1 MESQNRQ
8 LDHADHQPA
17 RALRPFCIVAE
28 GVLLPVNVGSLFRI
42 ADAFGVEKLYL
53 TAGSA
58 VPPHPKLH
66 KTARSCERSVAWEYR
81 ESARELLDA
90 LRASGYRILCL
101 ERSSHSDDLRG
112 FDASG
117 IAKLALVVGSEKHG
131 VSAELLAAADH
142 TLHIRMLGQ
151 NSSLNLATA
160 CAIAVFELS
169 RHQLPE

>member
-8 LDHADHQPA
+8 LGHADHQPA
-17 RALRPFCIVAE
+17 RALRPLCIVAE
-28 GVLLPVNVGSLFRI
+28 HVALPANVGSLFRI

-66 KTARSCERSVAWEYR
+66 KTARSCERAVAWEYR
-81 ESARELLDA
+81 ESAAELVA
-90 LRASGYRILCL
+90 TLRAEGYCIVCL
-101 ERSSHSDDLRG
+101 ERSTHSRDLRG
-112 FDASG
+112 FDARG
-117 IAKLALVVGSEKHG
+117 IAKLALLVGSEKRG
-131 VSAELLAAADH
+131 VSAELLSAADH

-160 CAIAVFELS
+160 CAIGVFELS